1 MVKINQA
8 NQMLALDKSWTLFL
22 DRDGVINRRLPGG
35 YVCKWEEF
43 HWLPGVLEAIAG
55 LTQNAGRAFVVTNQQ
70 GIGKGLMTEK
80 NLEQIHAR
88 MRKEITAAGGRID
101 AVYYCPD
108 LSSAVPNCRKPQPAM
123 ALRARDEFPEVDF
136 QRSVM
141 VGDSLSD
148 MQFGQ
153 ALGMF
158 NVLIA
163 TKAEEMEFIRKAQDR
178 GLKIDAQFYS
188 LYNFYASVLL

>member
-1 MVKINQA
+1 
-8 NQMLALDKSWTLFL
+8 MLSLNRSWTLFL
-22 DRDGVINRRLPGG
+22 DRDGVINRRLPGA
-35 YVCKWEEF
+35 YVQSWEAF
-43 HWLPGVLEAIAG
+43 HWLPGALEAIAG
-55 LTQNAGRAFVVTNQQ
+55 LTQNVGRAFVVTNQQ
-70 GIGKGLMTEK
+70 GIGKGLMTVAS
-80 NLEQIHAR
+80 LELIHGAMLR
-88 MRKEITAAGGRID
+88 EIAAAGGRID

-108 LSSAVPNCRKPQPAM
+108 LSSAEPNCRKPRPAM
-123 ALRARDEFPEVDF
+123 ALQARNEFPDVDF

-163 TKAEEMEFIRKAQDR
+163 TKTEDMEPLQKAKKQ
-178 GLKIDAQFYS
+178 GLKIDAQYDS
-188 LYNFYASVLL
+188 LYNFYVSVLL